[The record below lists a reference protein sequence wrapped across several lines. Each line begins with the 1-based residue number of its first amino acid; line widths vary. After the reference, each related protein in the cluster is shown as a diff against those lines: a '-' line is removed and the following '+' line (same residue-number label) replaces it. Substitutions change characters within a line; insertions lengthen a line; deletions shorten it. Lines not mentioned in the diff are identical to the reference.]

1 MDIAQVVRTARK
13 RSGLSTAELADMTG
27 VSVQTIHNI
36 EQGKV
41 SPRADTLLTIMKAM
55 NYDIIFNPKYRGGYY
70 GE

>member
-13 RSGLSTAELADMTG
+13 RSGLSLTELADMAGT
-27 VSVQTIHNI
+27 SPQTILNI

-41 SPRADTLLTIMKAM
+41 SPRADTLLAIMNAM
-55 NYDIIFNPKYRGGYY
+55 NYDIIFNPKYKGGYY